1 VAEAIRA
8 ARPKE
13 SLLKANGED
22 VRAVEKKQ
30 RGAGPASAKNISTSK
45 D

>member
-1 VAEAIRA
+1 VVEAIRA
-8 ARPKE
+8 PRPNE

-22 VRAVEKKQ
+22 VGAVQKKQ
-30 RGAGPASAKNISTSK
+30 RGAGPTSAKNISTSK